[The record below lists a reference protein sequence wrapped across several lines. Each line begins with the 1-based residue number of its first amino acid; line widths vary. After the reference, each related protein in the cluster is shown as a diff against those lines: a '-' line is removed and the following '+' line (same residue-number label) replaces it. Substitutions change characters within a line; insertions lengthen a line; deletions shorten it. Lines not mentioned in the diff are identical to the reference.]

1 MSWEGGKPVRGCVGG
16 GGGVVTWQG
25 EKGGRV
31 VRWQVGK
38 GGMVVR

>member
-1 MSWEGGKPVRGCVGG
+1 MGNLCVGVWG

>member
-1 MSWEGGKPVRGCVGG
+1 MSWEGGNPVRGCVW
-16 GGGVVTWQG
+16 GVVTWQG